1 MKKRKLNPT
10 TKSSSYRSKIVRW
23 KETCDACSVIHGGL
37 SLRPDPVIEGMVDTL
52 NSKFRTKQVSN
63 VILNSK
69 SKLPSEIGINWLK
82 SFNKSEENKLRS
94 LNTYYSHDVLGKRK
108 YLNLRKA
115 NKEAKFQ
122 RHSVPNY
129 ISYKELAQ
137 VINTIDIGTVRNFSD
152 LCSDYEN
159 TPVVYR
165 EAAEFLLRLAEFF
178 LFVNEER
185 LHKLKSFEHF
195 PCKKASF
202 FLFATAVGKDGAPG
216 IGMPVLIS
224 FVNVGI

>member
-1 MKKRKLNPT
+1 M
-10 TKSSSYRSKIVRW
+10 
-23 KETCDACSVIHGGL
+23 

-69 SKLPSEIGINWLK
+69 SKLPNSLKSEIGINWLK

-115 NKEAKFQ
+115 NKQAKFQ
-122 RHSVPNY
+122 GNSVPNY
-129 ISYKELAQ
+129 ILYKELAQ
-137 VINTIDIGTVRNFSD
+137 LINTIDIGTVRNLSD
-152 LCSDYEN
+152 LCSDYKN

-165 EAAEFLLRLAEFF
+165 EPVEFIL
-178 LFVNEER
+178 N
-185 LHKLKSFEHF
+185 SNDS
-195 PCKKASF
+195 P
-202 FLFATAVGKDGAPG
+202 
-216 IGMPVLIS
+216 
-224 FVNVGI
+224 

>member
-1 MKKRKLNPT
+1 MRKNRKLNPT
-10 TKSSSYRSKIVRW
+10 TKSSSYRSKIVHW
-23 KETCDACSVIHGGL
+23 KEIFDACSVIPGGS

-115 NKEAKFQ
+115 NKQAKFQ
-122 RHSVPNY
+122 GHSVPNS

-137 VINTIDIGTVRNFSD
+137 VINTIDIGTVKNLSD
-152 LCSDYEN
+152 LCSDYKN
-159 TPVVYR
+159 TPVVYT
-165 EAAEFLLRLAEFF
+165 EPVEFILRLA
-178 LFVNEER
+178 
-185 LHKLKSFEHF
+185 
-195 PCKKASF
+195 
-202 FLFATAVGKDGAPG
+202 
-216 IGMPVLIS
+216 
-224 FVNVGI
+224 

>member
-1 MKKRKLNPT
+1 
-10 TKSSSYRSKIVRW
+10 
-23 KETCDACSVIHGGL
+23 
-37 SLRPDPVIEGMVDTL
+37 MVDTL

-69 SKLPSEIGINWLK
+69 PKLLNSLKSKIGINWPK

-115 NKEAKFQ
+115 NKQAKFQ
-122 RHSVPNY
+122 GNSVPNY
-129 ISYKELAQ
+129 ILYKELAQ
-137 VINTIDIGTVRNFSD
+137 VINTIDIGTVRNLSD
-152 LCSDYEN
+152 LCSDYKN

-165 EAAEFLLRLAEFF
+165 EPVEFILRLAEFY

-185 LHKLKSFEHF
+185 LDKLKSFEHF
-195 PCKKASF
+195 PCKETS
-202 FLFATAVGKDGAPG
+202 FLFAIAVGDDGAPG

-224 FVNVGI
+224 FINVEERIANSAEQFLLFGADVDENSGIVTIFFLRN

>member
-1 MKKRKLNPT
+1 MKKRKLNST
-10 TKSSSYRSKIVRW
+10 TKSSSYRSKIVYW
-23 KETCDACSVIHGGL
+23 KETFDACSVIHGGS
-37 SLRPDPVIEGMVDTL
+37 SLRPDPAIGGMVVTL

-69 SKLPSEIGINWLK
+69 SKLPNSLKSEIGINWLK

-137 VINTIDIGTVRNFSD
+137 VINTIDIGTVRNLSD
-152 LCSDYEN
+152 LCSDYKN

-165 EAAEFLLRLAEFF
+165 EPVEFILRLAEFY
-178 LFVNEER
+178 LLVNEESPD
-185 LHKLKSFEHF
+185 KLKSFEHF
-195 PCKKASF
+195 SCKEASSF
-202 FLFATAVGKDGAPG
+202 F
-216 IGMPVLIS
+216 I
-224 FVNVGI
+224 

>member
-1 MKKRKLNPT
+1 ML
-10 TKSSSYRSKIVRW
+10 VQLFM
-23 KETCDACSVIHGGL
+23 EVCHL
-37 SLRPDPVIEGMVDTL
+37 GMVDTL

-69 SKLPSEIGINWLK
+69 SKLSNSLKSEIGRNWLK

-115 NKEAKFQ
+115 NKQAKSQ
-122 RHSVPNY
+122 GHLVSNY

-137 VINTIDIGTVRNFSD
+137 VSNTIDTATVKNLSD
-152 LCSDYEN
+152 LCSDYKN

-165 EAAEFLLRLAEFF
+165 EP
-178 LFVNEER
+178 
-185 LHKLKSFEHF
+185 FE
-195 PCKKASF
+195 
-202 FLFATAVGKDGAPG
+202 
-216 IGMPVLIS
+216 
-224 FVNVGI
+224 